1 MLGATAT
8 IFGAESVRLGA
19 HGALFSVSVRRRRL
33 VRLEGLLGVALL
45 LLGCLPVIITGLSQV
60 LDILLVLVLEELR
73 ILVGF
78 LVLLRWLISAK
89 VHLLHLLL
97 GFELL
102 HLFALFR
109 GELILLVLDSS
120 LFSLLFGLLIRLLL
134 GLDTLELL
142 EDVLVVKKGM

>member
-1 MLGATAT
+1 
-8 IFGAESVRLGA
+8 
-19 HGALFSVSVRRRRL
+19 
-33 VRLEGLLGVALL
+33 
-45 LLGCLPVIITGLSQV
+45 
-60 LDILLVLVLEELR
+60 
-73 ILVGF
+73 
-78 LVLLRWLISAK
+78 
-89 VHLLHLLL
+89 LL

-102 HLFALFR
+102 HLSALFR